1 MKLKFEV
8 KKSDL
13 MKVLLLS
20 EMDDEST
27 DKILAKF
34 DELESIDI
42 TREDVKEVD
51 DNIPLVMAMLVSIR
65 IAKDLNLK

>member
-1 MKLKFEV
+1 MKA
-8 KKSDL
+8 
-13 MKVLLLS
+13 LLLS
-20 EMDDEST
+20 EMDEEST
-27 DKILAKF
+27 DKILVKF

-51 DNIPLVMAMLVSIR
+51 DNIPLAMAILVSIR